1 MKESTSSSN
10 RETRIQTIDDE
21 FVILQQCWS
30 KQQGLHFVQTLL
42 AGRWSSPDGPS
53 GFSQKGNRK
62 RLRLLVVEDDHTIR
76 DFLTRALTEAGF
88 RVDACAQGAEAERL
102 AVEGLHDALVIDL
115 TLPDM
120 DGLDLIHRL
129 RSQGVG
135 SPVLILSARRSV
147 DERVLGLESGGDD
160 YLTKPF
166 AVAEVLARLRA
177 LLRRST
183 PNQPEATRLRVA
195 DLELDLIRRE
205 AHRGGV
211 ELQLTQQE
219 FALLEYLCRNA
230 GRVVTRS
237 MVLDHV
243 WKMRF
248 DTSTNIVDVHIH
260 RLRTKVD
267 REAERPL
274 IRTMRGVGYV
284 LKD

>member
-1 MKESTSSSN
+1 
-10 RETRIQTIDDE
+10 
-21 FVILQQCWS
+21 
-30 KQQGLHFVQTLL
+30 
-42 AGRWSSPDGPS
+42 
-53 GFSQKGNRK
+53 
-62 RLRLLVVEDDHTIR
+62 LRLLVVEDDHTIR

>member
-1 MKESTSSSN
+1 
-10 RETRIQTIDDE
+10 
-21 FVILQQCWS
+21 V
-30 KQQGLHFVQTLL
+30 
-42 AGRWSSPDGPS
+42 
-53 GFSQKGNRK
+53 
-62 RLRLLVVEDDHTIR
+62 RLLVVEDDNTIR
-76 DFLTRALTEAGF
+76 DFLTRALVEASF
-88 RVDACAQGAEAERL
+88 RVDACAQGKEAEPL
-102 AVEGLHDALVIDL
+102 ALEGVHDAMIVDL

-120 DGLDLIHRL
+120 DGLDLIQRL
-129 RSQGVG
+129 RAQGV
-135 SPVLILSARRSV
+135 SAPVLILSARRSV
-147 DERVLGLESGGDD
+147 DERVLGLERGGDD

-183 PNQPEATRLRVA
+183 PGQPEATRLRVA

-205 AHRGGV
+205 ARRNGV

-230 GRVVTRS
+230 GRVVTRA

-243 WKMRF
+243 WKMRI

-260 RLRTKVD
+260 RLRNKVD

>member
-1 MKESTSSSN
+1 M
-10 RETRIQTIDDE
+10 
-21 FVILQQCWS
+21 
-30 KQQGLHFVQTLL
+30 
-42 AGRWSSPDGPS
+42 
-53 GFSQKGNRK
+53 
-62 RLRLLVVEDDHTIR
+62 RLLVVEDDHTIR

-88 RVDACAQGAEAERL
+88 LVDACAHGAQAERL
-102 AVEGLHDALVIDL
+102 ALDGVHDAMVIDL

-129 RSQGVG
+129 RAQGVG
-135 SPVLILSARRSV
+135 APVLILSARRSV
-147 DERVLGLESGGDD
+147 DERVLGLDRGGDD

-183 PNQPEATRLRVA
+183 PNQPEAARLRVA

-205 AHRGGV
+205 AHRGGT

-260 RLRTKVD
+260 RLRHKVD
-267 REAERPL
+267 RDSDKPL
-274 IRTMRGVGYV
+274 IKTMRGVGYV